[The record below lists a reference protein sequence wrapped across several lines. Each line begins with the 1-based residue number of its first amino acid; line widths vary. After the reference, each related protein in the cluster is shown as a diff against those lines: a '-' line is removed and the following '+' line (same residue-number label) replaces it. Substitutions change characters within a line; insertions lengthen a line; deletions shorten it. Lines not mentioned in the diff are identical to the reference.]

1 MATDFNYNNK
11 TIDSGG
17 PIKPSGKD
25 QPGDPRTRV
34 DFYSEIESIPN
45 PYVGMIV
52 TVKMDETNQN
62 KMTDYK
68 VLSLKANALGI
79 ANSVIDRVQKYSE
92 YLGVSS
98 SGSVSQEDINTAV
111 NNYLTEHPVTGEVTP
126 EQAQQLQTAYEHSQ
140 SDHVTMDEVNVAIAN
155 AQLGGEEVD
164 TTSFATDLSLTG
176 SNLQLKNN
184 QGNLIGTSITLPTN
198 SKITKLSELENDRGF
213 INANYVGNKQIVYL
227 TKAQFNA
234 LPTKSPECMY
244 VVTDE
249 EDSNPDGTN
258 INLANYYTKSEIN
271 STFATKTELN
281 NLKLKLNNKI
291 LSLYSG
297 TSLLSSVD
305 LSGLS
310 SSGGDTPV
318 EEYGDITPSLTTVN
332 IEEGN
337 EITVGITLDSAPT
350 NEQVVN
356 VSVNNSNCTVSPETL
371 TFTSDN
377 YNASQNITITGAHL
391 SSVYTD
397 QTSVITLSSLN
408 VNSKLINVTIAN
420 IDVKPDTGSR
430 LTRDNLVY
438 YADMKDQNWTKGGD
452 ARYQLT
458 EDTNTIFGDAV
469 SVVYMEYTGGTNLD
483 GNVIEN
489 NVLKSNSTN
498 LSILGRSDFNY
509 NVSGFDNKKIT
520 FEFFGKIPESTT
532 ETMVLVEATSSFF
545 IRGNANRDVGIYL
558 LTNDGNLGYFDFSKS
573 VVDYTQPH
581 LFSVVLDQQDANLV
595 YKLYSDG
602 VEVLSDTLTNKTLN
616 DITCIKL
623 FPETRKGFE
632 MGSLRIY
639 NTALTAEQILANY
652 NYETTIERVW

>member
-1 MATDFNYNNK
+1 MATDFSYNEK
-11 TIDSGG
+11 TINSSG
-17 PIKPSGKD
+17 PMKPSGIN
-25 QPGDPRTRV
+25 QPLDPRTEV
-34 DFYSEIESIPN
+34 KLYADIKLIPN
-45 PYVGMIV
+45 PYVGMII
-52 TVKMDETNQN
+52 TVLEDETNSN

-68 VLSLKANALGI
+68 VLSLKADDLGV
-79 ANSVIDRVQKYSE
+79 ANSVVDQVQRYVE

-176 SNLQLKNN
+176 SNLQLKNS

-213 INANYVGNKQIVYL
+213 INADYVGNKQIVYL
-227 TKAQFNA
+227 TQAQFNA

-337 EITVGITLDSAPT
+337 ETTVGITLDSAPT

-377 YNASQNITITGAHL
+377 YNTSQNITITGAHL

-420 IDVKPDTGSR
+420 IDAKPDTGNSR

-438 YADMKDQNWTKGGD
+438 YADMKDQSWTKTSD
-452 ARYQLT
+452 ARYDFI
-458 EDTNTIFGDAV
+458 EDTNTIFENPLQIG
-469 SVVYMEYTGGTNLD
+469 YMEYTGGTNLD

-489 NVLKSNSTN
+489 NVLKSKSTN
-498 LSILGRSDFNY
+498 ASIIGRSNY
-509 NVSGFDNKKIT
+509 KVSGFDNKKIT
-520 FEFFGKIPESTT
+520 FEFFGKIPESAT
-532 ETMVLVEATSSFF
+532 ETMVLIEATSSFF
-545 IRGNANRDVGIYL
+545 IRGNEDKDIGIFL
-558 LTNDGNLGYFDFSKS
+558 LTSGGNTGYFDFSKS

-581 LFSVVLDQQDANLV
+581 LFSVVLDQQDTNLV

-616 DITCIKL
+616 NITNIKIL
-623 FPETRKGFE
+623 PQTRKGFE
-632 MGSLRIY
+632 MGSLRFY

-652 NYETTIERVW
+652 EYEETIERVW

>member
-1 MATDFNYNNK
+1 MTTDFSYNEK
-11 TIDSGG
+11 TINSGG
-17 PIKPSGKD
+17 PIKPSGIN
-25 QPGDPRTRV
+25 QPLDPRTEV
-34 DFYSEIESIPN
+34 KLYADIKLIPN

-52 TVKMDETNQN
+52 TVLEDETNSN

-68 VLSLKANALGI
+68 VLSLKSDDLGV
-79 ANSVIDRVQKYSE
+79 ANSVVDRVQRYVD
-92 YLGVSS
+92 YLGAS
-98 SGSVSQEDINTAV
+98 SGGGTGTG
-111 NNYLTEHPVTGEVTP
+111 LTS

-140 SDHVTMDEVNVAIAN
+140 SNHVTMNEVNAAISN
-155 AQLGGEEVD
+155 AQLGGGEVD

-176 SNLQLKNN
+176 SNLQLKNS

-198 SKITKLSELENDRGF
+198 SSSEIIKVSELENDSGF

-227 TKAQFNA
+227 TQAQFNA

-249 EDSNPDGTN
+249 EDSNSDGTTV
-258 INLANYYTKSEIN
+258 NLTNYYTKSETN

-281 NLKLKLNNKI
+281 NLKLQLDNKI

-310 SSGGDTPV
+310 SSGGGTPV
-318 EEYGDITPSLTTVN
+318 EGYGNIIPSLTTVN

-337 EITVGITLDSAPT
+337 EITVGITLDNAPT

-377 YNASQNITITGAHL
+377 YSTSQNITITGAHL

-420 IDVKPDTGSR
+420 IDAKPDAGNSE

-438 YADMKDQNWTKGGD
+438 YVDMKDQNWTKTND

-458 EDTNTIFGDAV
+458 EDTNTIFVQPMAMG
-469 SVVYMEYTGGTNLD
+469 YMENTTGPNLD

-498 LSILGRSDFNY
+498 TGITVQANLNY

-520 FEFFGKIPESTT
+520 FEFLGKIPASAT
-532 ETMVLVEATSSFF
+532 EVMVLAEASGSFF
-545 IRGNANRDVGIYL
+545 IRGNNGRDVGIYL
-558 LTNDGNLGYFDFSKS
+558 LTSGGNLGYFDFSS
-573 VVDYTQPH
+573 STVDYTQPH

-616 DITCIKL
+616 DITSIKL
-623 FPETRKGFE
+623 LPETRRGFE

-652 NYETTIERVW
+652 NYEATIERVW

>member
-1 MATDFNYNNK
+1 MATDFSYGGK
-11 TIDSGG
+11 QILSGG
-17 PIKPSGKD
+17 PFKPSGKD
-25 QPGDPRTRV
+25 MPSDARTRV
-34 DFYSEIESIPN
+34 ESYADIASIPN
-45 PYVGMIV
+45 PHVGLKI
-52 TVKMDETNQN
+52 TVKVDETNNN
-62 KMTDYK
+62 KMTDYIVK
-68 VLSLKANALGI
+68 SLKANSSGI
-79 ANSVIDRVQKYSE
+79 ANMAINEVVRYVD

-98 SGSVSQEDINTAV
+98 SGGGTSAGTGTG
-111 NNYLTEHPVTGEVTP
+111 LTS

-140 SDHVTMDEVNVAIAN
+140 SNHVTMDEVNAAISN
-155 AQLGGEEVD
+155 AQLGGGEVD

-176 SNLQLKNN
+176 SNLQLKNS

-198 SKITKLSELENDRGF
+198 SSSEIIKVSELENDSGF

-227 TKAQFNA
+227 TQAQFNA

-249 EDSNPDGTN
+249 EDSNSDGTTV
-258 INLANYYTKSEIN
+258 NLTNYYTKSETN

-281 NLKLKLNNKI
+281 NLKLQLDNKI

-297 TSLLSSVD
+297 TSLLSSID

-310 SSGGDTPV
+310 SSGGGTPV
-318 EEYGDITPSLTTVN
+318 EGYGNIIPSLTTVN

-337 EITVGITLDSAPT
+337 EITIGITLDNAPT

-377 YNASQNITITGAHL
+377 YSTSQNIKITGAHL

-420 IDVKPDTGSR
+420 IDAKPDAGNSE

-438 YADMKDQNWTKGGD
+438 YVDMKDQNWTKTND
-452 ARYQLT
+452 AKYQLT
-458 EDTNTIFGDAV
+458 EDTNTIYDNPIAV
-469 SVVYMEYTGGTNLD
+469 QYMENTTGTHLD

-498 LSILGRSDFNY
+498 ASITGQGNLSY

-520 FEFFGKIPESTT
+520 FEFLGKIPASAT
-532 ETMVLVEATSSFF
+532 EVMVVAEASGSFF
-545 IRGNANRDVGIYL
+545 IRGNVNKDIGIYL
-558 LTNDGNLGYFDFSKS
+558 LTSGGNLGYFDFSS
-573 VVDYTQPH
+573 SAVDYTQPH

-602 VEVLSDTLTNKTLN
+602 VEVLSDTLTGKTLN
-616 DITCIKL
+616 DITVIKIL
-623 FPETRKGFE
+623 PQARKGFE

-652 NYETTIERVW
+652 NYEATIERVW

>member
-1 MATDFNYNNK
+1 MSTDFGYGNK
-11 TIDSGG
+11 TINSTG
-17 PIKPSGKD
+17 PIKPSGIN
-25 QPGDPRTRV
+25 QPLDPRTEV
-34 DFYSEIESIPN
+34 KLYADIKTIPN
-45 PYVGMIV
+45 PYVGMVI
-52 TVKMDETNQN
+52 TVLQDETNSN

-68 VLSLKANALGI
+68 VISLKANSLGV
-79 ANSVIDRVQKYSE
+79 ANSVVDQVQRYVD
-92 YLGVSS
+92 YLGASTS
-98 SGSVSQEDINTAV
+98 AGGSISQDDINTAV
-111 NNYLTEHPVTGEVTP
+111 NNYLTEHPVTGEITP

-140 SDHVTMDEVNVAIAN
+140 SNHVTMDKVTAAIS
-155 AQLGGEEVD
+155 D
-164 TTSFATDLSLTG
+164 S
-176 SNLQLKNN
+176 
-184 QGNLIGTSITLPTN
+184 
-198 SKITKLSELENDRGF
+198 GF

-227 TKAQFNA
+227 TQTQFNA
-234 LPTKSPECMY
+234 LPTKSTECMY

-249 EDSNPDGTN
+249 EDSNSGGTN
-258 INLANYYTKSEIN
+258 VNLTNYYTKSEIN

-281 NLKLKLNNKI
+281 SLKLQLDNKI

-310 SSGGDTPV
+310 SSGGGTPV
-318 EEYGDITPSLTTVN
+318 EGYGNIIPSLTTVN

-337 EITVGITLDSAPT
+337 EITVGITLDNAPT

-377 YNASQNITITGAHL
+377 YSTSQNIKITGAHL

-420 IDVKPDTGSR
+420 IDVKPDTGSG

-438 YADMKDQNWTKGGD
+438 YADMKDQNWTKGSD

-498 LSILGRSDFNY
+498 VSILGRSDFNY

-532 ETMVLVEATSSFF
+532 ETMVVVEATSSFF
-545 IRGNANRDVGIYL
+545 IRGNSNNDVGIYL
-558 LTNDGNLGYFDFSKS
+558 ITSGGNAGYFNFSNS
-573 VVDYTQPH
+573 AVDYTQPH

-616 DITCIKL
+616 DITVIKL

-652 NYETTIERVW
+652 NYEATIERVW

>member
-1 MATDFNYNNK
+1 MLINNK
-11 TIDSGG
+11 SLIKTINKLNLTDDEREKFNKISEDDNGNFLYN
-17 PIKPSGKD
+17 GK
-25 QPGDPRTRV
+25 
-34 DFYSEIESIPN
+34 
-45 PYVGMIV
+45 
-52 TVKMDETNQN
+52 
-62 KMTDYK
+62 
-68 VLSLKANALGI
+68 
-79 ANSVIDRVQKYSE
+79 
-92 YLGVSS
+92 
-98 SGSVSQEDINTAV
+98 
-111 NNYLTEHPVTGEVTP
+111 PVTGGVTP

-140 SDHVTMDEVNVAIAN
+140 SDHVTMDEVN
-155 AQLGGEEVD
+155 
-164 TTSFATDLSLTG
+164 
-176 SNLQLKNN
+176 
-184 QGNLIGTSITLPTN
+184 N
-198 SKITKLSELENDRGF
+198 SGF
-213 INANYVGNKQIVYL
+213 IKADYVGNKQIVYL
-227 TKAQFNA
+227 TQAQFNA

-249 EDSNPDGTN
+249 EDSSSDGTT
-258 INLANYYTKSEIN
+258 INLTNYYTKSETN

-281 NLKLKLNNKI
+281 SLKLQLDGNILNF
-291 LSLYSG
+291 YSG

-305 LSGLS
+305 LSSL
-310 SSGGDTPV
+310 SSGGGDAPV
-318 EEYGDITPSLTTVN
+318 EGYGNIIPSLTTVN

-337 EITVGITLDSAPT
+337 EITVGITLDNAPT

-377 YNASQNITITGAHL
+377 YSTSQSIKITGAHL

-408 VNSKLINVTIAN
+408 VNSKLINVTITN
-420 IDVKPDTGSR
+420 IDAKPDTGSG

-438 YADMKDQNWTKGGD
+438 YADMKDQSWTKTSNPT
-452 ARYQLT
+452 YELT
-458 EDTNTIFGDAV
+458 EDTNTIFDQPIAM
-469 SVVYMEYTGGTNLD
+469 VYMEYTGGTNLD

-498 LSILGRSDFNY
+498 VSILGGKNLNY
-509 NVSGFDNKKIT
+509 DVSKFDNKKIT

-532 ETMVLVEATSSFF
+532 ETMVLVEASGSFF
-545 IRGNANRDVGIYL
+545 IRGNNGRDVGIYL
-558 LTNDGNLGYFDFSKS
+558 LTNGGNLGYFDFSKS

-616 DITCIKL
+616 DITVIKL
-623 FPETRKGFE
+623 FPETRKGYE

-639 NTALTAEQILANY
+639 NTALTAE
-652 NYETTIERVW
+652 

>member
-1 MATDFNYNNK
+1 MTTDFGYGNK
-11 TIDSGG
+11 AIDSSG
-17 PIKPSGKD
+17 PIKPSGKN
-25 QPGDPRTRV
+25 QPLDPRTEV
-34 DFYSEIESIPN
+34 KIYADIETIPN
-45 PYVGMIV
+45 PYVGMII
-52 TVKMDETNQN
+52 TVLEDETNQN

-79 ANSVIDRVQKYSE
+79 ANSVIDQVQRYVD
-92 YLGVSS
+92 YLGATTGGTGLTSEQEAKLNSIDNKVDKIDGKGLSTEDFTTEEKITLANLKTTVGDK
-98 SGSVSQEDINTAV
+98 SGLPSGDANVIASINRIDRKTTTGNGLTTEQE
-111 NNYLTEHPVTGEVTP
+111 
-126 EQAQQLQTAYEHSQ
+126 QQLQTAYEHSQ
-140 SDHVTMDEVNVAIAN
+140 SDHVTMDEVN
-155 AQLGGEEVD
+155 
-164 TTSFATDLSLTG
+164 
-176 SNLQLKNN
+176 
-184 QGNLIGTSITLPTN
+184 N
-198 SKITKLSELENDRGF
+198 SGF
-213 INANYVGNKQIVYL
+213 IKADYVGNKQIVYL
-227 TKAQFNA
+227 TQAQFNA

-249 EDSNPDGTN
+249 EDSNSDGTTV
-258 INLANYYTKSEIN
+258 NLTNYYTKSETN

-281 NLKLKLNNKI
+281 NFKLRLNGKV

-297 TSLLSSVD
+297 SSLLSSVD
-305 LSGLS
+305 LSSL
-310 SSGGDTPV
+310 SSGGGDAPV
-318 EEYGDITPSLTTVN
+318 EGYGNIIPSLTTVN

-337 EITVGITLDSAPT
+337 EITVGITLDNAPT

-377 YNASQNITITGAHL
+377 YSTSQSIKITGAHL

-408 VNSKLINVTIAN
+408 VNSKLINVTITN
-420 IDVKPDTGSR
+420 IDAKPDTGSG

-438 YADMKDQNWTKGGD
+438 YADMKDQNWTKTNN
-452 ARYQLT
+452 ATYELT
-458 EDTNTIFGDAV
+458 EDTNTIFDKSVAV
-469 SVVYMEYTGGTNLD
+469 AFMEYTGGTNLD

-489 NVLKSNSTN
+489 NVLKSNSTDRSIIGN
-498 LSILGRSDFNY
+498 LSY
-509 NVSGFDNKKIT
+509 NVSGLDNKKIT
-520 FEFFGKIPESTT
+520 FEFLGKIPGSADKS
-532 ETMVLVEATSSFF
+532 MVIAEASGSFF
-545 IRGNANRDVGIYL
+545 IRGNANKDIGIYL
-558 LTNDGNLGYFDFSKS
+558 LTSGGNLGYFDFSKS

-616 DITCIKL
+616 DMTKVKIL
-623 FPETRKGFE
+623 AQTRKGFE

-652 NYETTIERVW
+652 NYETTIERLW